1 MSSATVPRLGKRLSY
16 MTPLL
21 RRSRPGGDPA
31 AALKREAQ
39 AWVVRL
45 ASGRASVADG
55 EAFRRWCGQSAE
67 HARIFKEMRSAWQ
80 QLAPAARQVQAAQA
94 RRGRSARPARRAF
107 LGGAVA
113 ACGAWLAFKPPLGL
127 WPAVDELTAD
137 VRSGT
142 GEQRRVALAGDASVQ
157 LNTQT
162 RINLSR
168 SGQAQQIDL
177 LAGEVE
183 LATAGQPV
191 SLTAGAGRINATSGC
206 VNVRYTDGQVRVTC
220 LEGSARVTSRQD
232 SLELTAAQQVVLGAA
247 GASGPRRVDLDAVT
261 AWRRGVLEFNGV
273 PLAQV
278 VDEINRYRPGRIV
291 LVGDRL
297 AGSLVQARFSLDQL
311 ADAAL
316 LIRDVYGAQVTSL
329 PGGIVLLS

>member
-1 MSSATVPRLGKRLSY
+1 
-16 MTPLL
+16 MTTLF

-45 ASGRASVADG
+45 ASGQASAADG
-55 EAFRRWCGQSAE
+55 EAFRRWCGQSVE
-67 HARIFKEMRSAWQ
+67 HARVFKETRSAWQ
-80 QLAPAARQVQAAQA
+80 QLAPAARQAQAAQA
-94 RRGRSARPARRAF
+94 RRAPLLARRAF

-168 SGQAQQIDL
+168 GGQSQQIDL

-183 LATAGQPV
+183 LKTAGQPV
-191 SLTAGAGRINATSGC
+191 SLTAGAGRVTATAGC

-220 LEGSARVTSRQD
+220 VEGSARVALRQD
-232 SLELTAAQQVVLGAA
+232 TLELTAAQQVVLGAA

-261 AWRRGVLEFNGV
+261 AWRRGVLEFNNA

-291 LVGDRL
+291 LMGDRL

>member
-1 MSSATVPRLGKRLSY
+1 MALMMLPG
-16 MTPLL
+16 
-21 RRSRPGGDPA
+21 RRGG
-31 AALKREAQ
+31 
-39 AWVVRL
+39 
-45 ASGRASVADG
+45 GRASHDRDARHWLLTLTSGAATEADA
-55 EAFRRWCGQSAE
+55 EAFRAWLRADPGHEAAFAE
-67 HARIFKEMRSAWQ
+67 QKRLWQ
-80 QLAPAARQVQAAQA
+80 ALGPAVREEAAARATT
-94 RRGRSARPARRAF
+94 RRPSRSGRRAF

-168 SGQAQQIDL
+168 SGPAQQIDL

-183 LATAGQPV
+183 LLTSGQLV
-191 SLTAGAGRINATSGC
+191 SLTAGAGRVSATSGC
-206 VNVRYTDGQVRVTC
+206 VNVRYTDGLVRVTC
-220 LEGSARVTSRQD
+220 LEGSARVALRKD
-232 SLELTAAQQVVLGAA
+232 SIELTAAQQVVLGAG
-247 GASGPRRVDLDAVT
+247 GASGPQRVDPDQVT
-261 AWRRGVLEFNGV
+261 AWRRGVLEFNNV

-291 LVGDRL
+291 LVSDRL

-311 ADAAL
+311 ADAAQ
-316 LIRDVYGAQVTSL
+316 LIRDAYGAQVTSL

>member
-1 MSSATVPRLGKRLSY
+1 
-16 MTPLL
+16 MTTLF

-45 ASGRASVADG
+45 ASGQASVADG
-55 EAFRRWCGQSAE
+55 EAFRRWCAQSAE
-67 HARIFKEMRSAWQ
+67 HARIFQETRGAWQ
-80 QLAPAARQVQAAQA
+80 KLAPAARQLQA
-94 RRGRSARPARRAF
+94 RRARVARPARRAF

-168 SGQAQQIDL
+168 SGSAQQIDL

-183 LATAGQPV
+183 LLTSGQPV
-191 SLTAGAGRINATSGC
+191 SLTAGAGRVSTASGC

-220 LEGSARVTSRQD
+220 LEGSARVSLRQD
-232 SLELTAAQQVVLGAA
+232 AMELTAAQQVVLGAG
-247 GASGPRRVDLDAVT
+247 GASGPRRVDPEQVT
-261 AWRRGVLEFNGV
+261 AWRRGVLQFNNV

-291 LVGDRL
+291 LVSDRL

-316 LIRDVYGAQVTSL
+316 LIRDAYGAQVTSL